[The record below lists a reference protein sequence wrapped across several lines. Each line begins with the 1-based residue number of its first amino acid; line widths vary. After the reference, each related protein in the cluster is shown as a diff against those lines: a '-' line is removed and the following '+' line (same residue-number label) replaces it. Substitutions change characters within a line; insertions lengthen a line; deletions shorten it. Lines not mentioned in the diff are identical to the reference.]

1 MEKDATMIANVNV
14 LVVDDEEVVRRS
26 HLRVLTGKRCHVEAV
41 DDGEKALKAM
51 EAKRYDVVLLDL
63 RMPGIDGMSVL
74 RTMRERWPESEVIM
88 ITGYP
93 SVETAKEAIRLG
105 ACQYLAKP
113 LAPYEVIEAANSAI
127 EEKHWA
133 LRHDGDAAIEAN
145 SPICGAPRQ
154 RGIASCRKETS

>member
-1 MEKDATMIANVNV
+1 MIANVNV

-26 HLRVLTGKRCHVEAV
+26 HLRVLSGGRCQVEAV

-51 EAKRYDVVLLDL
+51 EAKLYDIVLLDL

-74 RTMRERWPESEVIM
+74 RTMKERWPESEVIM

-93 SVETAKEAIRLG
+93 SVDTAKEAIRLG

-127 EEKHWA
+127 EQKRWT

-145 SPICGAPRQ
+145 SSICGARRQ
-154 RGIASCRKETS
+154 PGIASCRKEAS